1 LSADAAPFTIML
13 PAEMPAGGAKGYTAG
28 MDRPTSPKIA
38 IPAALAAALLLSACG
53 NKGPL
58 VLPPPPSAEDAE
70 LMEAAAVDDAGALA
84 DPTPADT
91 DPPILPP
98 DRPPVEADPEAPP
111 VPDDGAG
118 NG

>member
-1 LSADAAPFTIML
+1 MTPS
-13 PAEMPAGGAKGYTAG
+13 AEMPADGAKGYTAG
-28 MDRPTSPKIA
+28 MNRPRLPMKIA
-38 IPAALAAALLLSACG
+38 FPAMLAALLLAACG

-58 VLPPPPSAEDAE
+58 MLPPPPSAEDAE

-91 DPPILPP
+91 EAPLLPP
-98 DRPPVEADPEAPP
+98 DRPPVEADPDAPS
-111 VPDDGAG
+111 VPADGAG

>member
-1 LSADAAPFTIML
+1 MNRSLSMH
-13 PAEMPAGGAKGYTAG
+13 
-28 MDRPTSPKIA
+28 KIA
-38 IPAALAAALLLSACG
+38 LPLAFALVLAACG

-70 LMEAAAVDDAGALA
+70 LMEADAVDDAGALA

-91 DPPILPP
+91 DEPPLPP
-98 DRPPVEADPEAPP
+98 DTPPVEADPDATP
-111 VPDDGAG
+111 VPDDGSG

>member
-1 LSADAAPFTIML
+1 
-13 PAEMPAGGAKGYTAG
+13 MPADGANGYTAA
-28 MDRPTSPKIA
+28 MDRPTSLPKIA
-38 IPAALAAALLLSACG
+38 FPAALVATLLLAACG

-70 LMEAAAVDDAGALA
+70 LMQADAVDDAGALA

-91 DPPILPP
+91 EALPLPP
-98 DRPPVEADPEAPP
+98 NEPPVEADPDAPP